1 MLQVTIE
8 QILLWREKFRRPN
21 DTSKLIS
28 TNRIVFR
35 LLPAVCR
42 VMQTVSLLF
51 ILWHIISGLKCSKNI
66 WKSQYV
72 EFLMIRFG
80 KYE

>member
-35 LLPAVCR
+35 LLPAVCH
-42 VMQTVSLLF
+42 VMLQTVIYF
-51 ILWHIISGLKCSKNI
+51 VAYNFWF
-66 WKSQYV
+66 
-72 EFLMIRFG
+72 EM
-80 KYE
+80 